1 MHILL
6 VEDERPIAEA
16 LKQALEE
23 EGHRVVDASNGIDGL
38 GIARDEEFDAI
49 ILDLMLPRMDGVTIA
64 RLLREERNPTPI
76 LMLTA
81 KDSPREIV
89 EGLDAGGDDYLTKPF
104 ALDELLARLRAI
116 TRRGRGRDGAV
127 VLSAGNLTLD
137 PSSREVRRRSRELHL
152 TRTEFK
158 LLELLLRRKGHVL
171 SRAAIIGVLWGYGS
185 SVSNNALDVLVS
197 QLRRKVESPGESALI
212 WTERGVGYQ
221 IRESEP

>member
-38 GIARDEEFDAI
+38 GIARDDEFDAI
-49 ILDLMLPRMDGVTIA
+49 VLDLMLPRMDGIAVA
-64 RLLREERNPTPI
+64 RLLREEGNATPI

-104 ALDELLARLRAI
+104 ALDELFARLRAI
-116 TRRGRGRDGAV
+116 TRRGQSRDGRV
-127 VLSAGNLTLD
+127 VLGVGNLTLD
-137 PSSREVRRRSRELHL
+137 PSSREVRRRSRVLQL
-152 TRTEFK
+152 TPTEFK
-158 LLELLLRRKGHVL
+158 LLELLLRRKGHVV
-171 SRAAIIGVLWGYGS
+171 SREAIIDVLWGYDA

-197 QLRRKVESPGESALI
+197 QLRRKVDRQGESPLI
-212 WTERGVGYQ
+212 STERGVGYQ
-221 IRESEP
+221 IREPGP

>member
-6 VEDERPIAEA
+6 VEDEQHIAGV
-16 LKQALEE
+16 LRQALEE
-23 EGHRVVDASNGIDGL
+23 EGHSVVGAADGIEGL
-38 GIARDEEFDAI
+38 GIARDHEFDAI
-49 ILDLMLPRMDGVTIA
+49 ILDLMLPRMDGLTVA

-89 EGLDAGGDDYLTKPF
+89 DGLDAGGDDYLTKPF

-116 TRRGRGRDGAV
+116 TRRGRAGDGAV
-127 VLSAGNLTLD
+127 VLGVGDLTLN
-137 PSSREVRRRSRELHL
+137 PSSREVRRGAGELHL

-158 LLELLLRRKGHVL
+158 LLELLLRRKGRVVTRE
-171 SRAAIIGVLWGYGS
+171 SIIGMIWGYGS
-185 SVSNNALDVLVS
+185 EVSDNALDVLVS
-197 QLRRKVESPGESALI
+197 QLRRKVDGAGNEPLI
-212 WTERGVGYQ
+212 RTERGLGYL